1 MPDKQDTKYLISGMD
16 CANCALTLER
26 SLGQLPGVEAVTV
39 NFTAATLE
47 ARGSFDPQALLSRV
61 EALGYHAA
69 EAGTVE
75 ATLAALPG
83 DEKPAR
89 SGLMEFLAYLWAAPH
104 GRLDFAGAAL
114 LVAAALLGLVW
125 PGAAGE
131 LIEGDMVATLLQVG
145 TALLVGLPVAN
156 KGLRALLV
164 GRQITIDLL
173 MSIATLGALL
183 IGETGEAATVMVLF
197 AVGEALEGYT
207 AERARRSLRGLL
219 ALKPEQAHVL
229 RPCYDCAEHLGQ
241 DGYTGGACPF
251 CGEHET
257 TVPAGQVAVGE
268 RVLVRPGER
277 IPLDG
282 RVLAGASAV
291 NQAPVTGESLPVP
304 KTQGDEVFAGTLNGE
319 GALEIETA
327 HPAADSTIARIVRL
341 VEQAQAQRAP
351 VERFIDRFA
360 AWYTPAVVLLAAS
373 LAILPPLLFK
383 APFFDLADGTRGWLY
398 RALAMLIVACPCALV
413 ISTPVTVVSALTG
426 LARRGVMVKGGAFL
440 DVLARLRVFAFDKT
454 GTLTGGK
461 PVVRRT
467 QTHGCIS
474 PQANCAACDDMLA
487 LAASVERRSQHPL
500 AQAIVAEAEARGLL
514 HTYPAAEAVRSLAGQ
529 GVRGTVNGQVVF
541 VGSHSLF
548 HQQYQH
554 CNGLHE
560 QVQAAEADGE
570 TVMLVGRGDTVIGF
584 VSLADALRPTSQQA
598 LQALKAIDPRIH
610 TVMLTGD
617 NPAVAAQVAG
627 NLGHIDT
634 VQAGLMPE
642 QKLGAVQALQ
652 AQSGGV
658 AMVGD
663 GVNDAPALAAAA
675 VGIAMGGA
683 GSAQAMET
691 ADVIL
696 MQDDLARLPD
706 LVRTSRR
713 TRQIILQ
720 NITFSLAIKAAF
732 LILTLPGWATLWM
745 AVFADMG
752 ASLLVTL
759 NGLRAART
767 GGRG

>member
-1 MPDKQDTKYLISGMD
+1 MPDKQDKQYQITGMD

-26 SLGQLPGVEAVTV
+26 SLGQLPGVDSVTV

-47 ARGSFDPQALLSRV
+47 ARGSFDPQALVKRV
-61 EALGYHAA
+61 EALGYHAV
-69 EAGTVE
+69 EPGT
-75 ATLAALPG
+75 ATAAPATETG
-83 DEKPAR
+83 IGKPTKI
-89 SGLMEFLAYLWAAPH
+89 GLWGFLDYLWTAPH
-104 GRLDFAGAAL
+104 GKLDITGIALLLLAGLLSLVAGNAIAAL
-114 LVAAALLGLVW
+114 LTILLH
-125 PGAAGE
+125 
-131 LIEGDMVATLLQVG
+131 VG
-145 TALLVGLPVAN
+145 VALLVGLPVAN

-164 GRQITIDLL
+164 GKQITIDLL

-197 AVGEALEGYT
+197 AIGEALEGYT

-229 RPCYDCAEHLGQ
+229 RPCIDCAEHLGQ

-257 TVPAGQVAVGE
+257 SVPADQVAVGE
-268 RVLVRPGER
+268 KVLVRPGEH

-282 RVLAGASAV
+282 RVVTGESLV
-291 NQAPVTGESLPVP
+291 NQAPVTGESLPVAKAP
-304 KTQGDEVFAGTLNGE
+304 GDEVFAGTLNGE
-319 GALEIETA
+319 TALEIEVSK
-327 HPAADSTIARIVRL
+327 PAVDSTIARIVRL

-360 AWYTPAVVLLAAS
+360 RWYTPAVVLLAAG
-373 LAILPPLLFK
+373 LATLPPLLFG

-398 RALAMLIVACPCALV
+398 RALALLIVACPCALV

-426 LARRGVMVKGGAFL
+426 LARRGVLVKGGAFL
-440 DVLARLRVFAFDKT
+440 DRLARLHVFAFDKT
-454 GTLTGGK
+454 GTLTSGK
-461 PVVRRT
+461 PAVRQTRT
-467 QTHGCIS
+467 IACSSQQEH
-474 PQANCAACDDMLA
+474 CAACDDMLA

-500 AQAIVAEAEARGLL
+500 AQAIVAAAGSRGLL
-514 HTYPAAEAVRSLAGQ
+514 HTYPAATGVRSLAGQ
-529 GVRGTVNGQVVF
+529 GLSGKVNGQAVF

-548 HQQYQH
+548 HQQYEH

-560 QVQAAEADGE
+560 QVEAAESAGE

-584 VSLADALRPTSQQA
+584 VSLADAVRPTSQTA
-598 LQALKAIDPRIH
+598 LKALKAIDQRIQ

-617 NPAVAAQVAG
+617 NPGVAAQVAQS
-627 NLGHIDT
+627 LEQIDT
-634 VQAGLMPE
+634 VKAGLLPE
-642 QKLGAVQALQ
+642 DKLGAVQALQ
-652 AQSGGV
+652 AQAGGV
-658 AMVGD
+658 AMIGD
-663 GVNDAPALAAAA
+663 GINDAPALAAAS

-691 ADVIL
+691 ADIIL

-706 LVRTSRR
+706 LVQTSRR

-720 NITFSLAIKAAF
+720 NITFSLGIKAAF

-759 NGLRAART
+759 NGLRAAREA
-767 GGRG
+767 RS